1 MYATIPVYKYSL
13 TDAVNYKERELWL
26 ESYNINMEC
35 KIAIEERATT
45 AFNTRELD
53 LLIKDLVEKFGVE
66 RALYVLSKSVQEN
79 DWDTRFTEVVRD
91 RSGVYDFHNEDEQ
104 QAEKTQDYV
113 IKEIDPCVL
122 DCIYLGLMK
131 IEIDL
136 NLASHDE
143 YFEMLR
149 ENVGCDCE
157 VDDAE
162 ECL

>member
-35 KIAIEERATT
+35 KRAIEERATT

-79 DWDTRFTEVVRD
+79 DWTHGLPRLSVPVQEFMI
-91 RSGVYDFHNEDEQ
+91 F
-104 QAEKTQDYV
+104 
-113 IKEIDPCVL
+113 IKRTNSKQKKHRI
-122 DCIYLGLMK
+122 
-131 IEIDL
+131 
-136 NLASHDE
+136 
-143 YFEMLR
+143 ML
-149 ENVGCDCE
+149 
-157 VDDAE
+157 
-162 ECL
+162 

>member
-35 KIAIEERATT
+35 KRAIEERVTT

-91 RSGVYDFHNEDEQ
+91 RSSVYDFHNEDEQ

-113 IKEIDPCVL
+113 INEIDPCVL

-149 ENVGCDCE
+149 ENVGSECE

>member
-35 KIAIEERATT
+35 KRAIEERATT

-91 RSGVYDFHNEDEQ
+91 RSGVYDFHNLDEQ
-104 QAEKTQDYV
+104 QTEKTQDYV

-157 VDDAE
+157 VDGAE

>member
-1 MYATIPVYKYSL
+1 MYATIPVYKSSL

-26 ESYNINMEC
+26 ESYNFNMEC
-35 KIAIEERATT
+35 KRAIEERATT
-45 AFNTRELD
+45 ALNTRELD
-53 LLIKDLVEKFGVE
+53 LVIKDLVEKFGVQ

-91 RSGVYDFHNEDEQ
+91 RSSVYDFHNDDEQ
-104 QAEKTQDYV
+104 QAEKTQGYV
-113 IKEIDPCVL
+113 IGGIDPCVL

-157 VDDAE
+157 AYDEE

>member
-1 MYATIPVYKYSL
+1 MRLNYSIF
-13 TDAVNYKERELWL
+13 
-26 ESYNINMEC
+26 S
-35 KIAIEERATT
+35 
-45 AFNTRELD
+45 
-53 LLIKDLVEKFGVE
+53 LI
-66 RALYVLSKSVQEN
+66 
-79 DWDTRFTEVVRD
+79 FTEPILI
-91 RSGVYDFHNEDEQ
+91 FT
-104 QAEKTQDYV
+104 KDYV

>member
-1 MYATIPVYKYSL
+1 MYATILVYKYSL

-35 KIAIEERATT
+35 KRAIEERATT

-104 QAEKTQDYV
+104 QAEKTQGKEFYAPTMDLCGDNGAMIAAQGYYEF
-113 IKEIDPCVL
+113 IKGRRRGIELNGIASLPIDF
-122 DCIYLGLMK
+122 D
-131 IEIDL
+131 
-136 NLASHDE
+136 
-143 YFEMLR
+143 
-149 ENVGCDCE
+149 
-157 VDDAE
+157 
-162 ECL
+162 